1 MPFVA
6 VAVPLRRNEP
16 LDLCFKM
23 HSFTR
28 SPGPPLWGCSP
39 MPSKRALAMAVTAA
53 SSLVLSSPACLS
65 RLSVSCPPSLSHLCP
80 QRQVS
85 LSTRSPTLSASPD
98 ARRRGVAFNGQG
110 KQLSSSSPPCVPR
123 GSPLAPSLSSAQRRF
138 SDVSFVASFSRDG
151 RFAPGLWAGAHAPAD
166 GAFLGVSGSLFLPRF
181 SSLHH
186 LSPCRS
192 SSSAVTRFRGAS
204 DLPFISS
211 TSASCRLLLSRSRE
225 THRSLPSSDASLDS
239 QRESRTAKKP
249 CLPLA
254 ASLHAFFASES
265 PSPVSSSSP
274 LYPSLFPWPSFS
286 FSPLFLRST
295 LLLAVAP
302 FLAYCFSLSEKQRMS
317 RGGGGP
323 ARCDEKTSSPQSSSR
338 LADVSASFFRSWGV
352 RPQSA
357 EAPSASPL
365 GKEGCEAAAVRV
377 SSGPSAA
384 SLWGSGEGGG
394 ILRWRGG
401 GVGRWSEAAN
411 AEIEDRSLAVLLAID
426 GEEEREDDRSAEPSA
441 DGDTR
446 QETEEEAIQ
455 LASLVFP
462 REVAALLG
470 GKRVFEEVSWMRERK
485 AKMRRKQGA
494 PNSAERK
501 KKPPQQK
508 VLLTAVIDGHG
519 GPQVA
524 EYVMQ
529 NLPWHVERELTALR
543 RAFLK
548 KSNMGENGEA
558 SLTDTSWLTNELL
571 TKAISRAFRTLDDEI
586 YQSVSRAYRLGFHRS
601 IRVGACCTA
610 ILVTDRSLV
619 VANSGDCKA
628 VLSRRY
634 GAELQAL
641 NEQLNANSPAERQRL
656 REEHPDEEN
665 VVVCKHSWQEQR
677 KPSSVVDIPLYFAG
691 LLGSSTFYSGCY
703 VKGRLQPTRAF
714 GDFLLKRS
722 EYGHELQ
729 RSRRSNGSSP
739 SQPLSYPYLTVD
751 PVVAHF
757 DLRGDEDFV
766 VLGSDGVWDFLDDSE
781 TARAI
786 HASLQRTR
794 QRAARAM
801 SGQSSSLS
809 GGLPEQGSDPCQLA
823 APNRAGV
830 TSLFSADAAR
840 LAAADLVK
848 TVLQRAADERAISV
862 DEMRAQEPKQR
873 RRTYDDTTAVVV
885 LLGQDWRPRPAAT
898 KERR

>member
-1 MPFVA
+1 MSFVS
-6 VAVPLRRNEP
+6 VAVPLCRSEP
-16 LDLCFKM
+16 VGLCFKM
-23 HSFTR
+23 YSFTR
-28 SPGPPLWGCSP
+28 IPGPPLWGCSP
-39 MPSKRALAMAVTAA
+39 MPSKRALAVAVTAA

-65 RLSVSCPPSLSHLCP
+65 RLSVSCHPSLSHLC
-80 QRQVS
+80 QRRHFS
-85 LSTRSPTLSASPD
+85 LSSRSPLLPASPD
-98 ARRRGVAFNGQG
+98 ARRRGIAFNVQG
-110 KQLSSSSPPCVPR
+110 KQLSSSSPPCGRR

-151 RFAPGLWAGAHAPAD
+151 GFAPGLWVGAHARAD
-166 GAFLGVSGSLFLPRF
+166 SAFLGVSGSLFRPRV
-181 SSLHH
+181 SSPHH
-186 LSPCRS
+186 LSPRRS
-192 SSSAVTRFRGAS
+192 SSSAITRFRGAY
-204 DLPFISS
+204 DLAFVS
-211 TSASCRLLLSRSRE
+211 TSASCRLLLSRSRA
-225 THRSLPSSDASLDS
+225 TCRALPSSDVSLDS
-239 QRESRTAKKP
+239 QPATGTAKKP
-249 CLPLA
+249 CLPFF
-254 ASLHAFFASES
+254 ASLHAFFASDS
-265 PSPVSSSSP
+265 PFPVSSSS
-274 LYPSLFPWPSFS
+274 LSPSLSPCPSFS
-286 FSPLFLRST
+286 FSPLFLRSMV
-295 LLLAVAP
+295 LLAVAP
-302 FLAYCFSLSEKQRMS
+302 FLAYCFSLSEKQRVS
-317 RGGGGP
+317 RGGGGT
-323 ARCDEKTSSPQSSSR
+323 ARCDEKTPSPQSSSR
-338 LADVSASFFRSWGV
+338 LADVSASFFRSWVV

-357 EAPSASPL
+357 EAPSSSPL
-365 GKEGCEAAAVRV
+365 GKEARDTAAAPV
-377 SSGPSAA
+377 SSGPSVA

-426 GEEEREDDRSAEPSA
+426 GEEERADDRSAEPFA

-462 REVAALLG
+462 REVASLLG
-470 GKRVFEEVSWMRERK
+470 GKRVEEVSWMRERK
-485 AKMRRKQGA
+485 AKMGRKQGA

-501 KKPPQQK
+501 KKTPQQK

-548 KSNMGENGEA
+548 KSNMGDNGEA

-801 SGQSSSLS
+801 SGQSSSFS

-823 APNRAGV
+823 APNRAGI

-873 RRTYDDTTAVVV
+873 RRIYDDTTAVVV
-885 LLGQDWRPRPAAT
+885 LLGQDWRPRPAAS